1 MQTAPPSI
9 SLPATAHAAPLEEGS
24 RFILYIGHHARRF
37 HPKMMELDYLGV
49 NLASSFKSFL
59 WLDKMAAL
67 TMQQQGTGEQAE
79 QVALPEAILCD
90 LFLPDGDAFSLHRQV
105 RTLPALNGIPFI
117 VMAENDMDGLRERCM
132 AEGID
137 DCYAGSVRAQDLQTR
152 ISFLKAYPNP
162 DRTAPHPFLGKAFK
176 LPRWKRAFDL
186 VVATSLLVLLS
197 PLMLL
202 IALAIRLESKGDIF
216 YISKRAGTGY
226 KVFDFFKFRSMRAGA
241 EQELDRLLH
250 LNQYTP
256 DDWTALAGHEK
267 CISCLVNGSSCT
279 DIFRALGRDVCR
291 SEWDRAR
298 SRKEQAQVRS
308 SFVKIEDD
316 PRVTRLGKFLRQTSL
331 DELPQLFNVIQGDMS
346 IVGNRPLPLYEAEQL
361 TTDQWAKRFLAPAG
375 ITGLWQVKRRRNGNL
390 SEEERKRLD
399 AAYADQ
405 ASFRTDLRILV
416 LTIPALFQHRS
427 S

>member
-1 MQTAPPSI
+1 MQTATPSI
-9 SLPATAHAAPLEEGS
+9 GVPATVQADPSDEGS

-59 WLDKMAAL
+59 WLEKMAAL
-67 TMQQQGTGEQAE
+67 SFQPHEPGEQVE
-79 QVALPEAILCD
+79 HVSLPEAILCD

-105 RTLPALNGIPFI
+105 RTLPALDAVPFI
-117 VMAENDMDGLRERCM
+117 VMAEAEMDGLRERCM
-132 AEGID
+132 VEGVD
-137 DCYAGSVRAQDLQTR
+137 DCYVGAVMPEDLQTR
-152 ISFLKAYPNP
+152 ITFLRTYPQADRSLPNP
-162 DRTAPHPFLGKAFK
+162 HLASSFK

-186 VVATSLLVLLS
+186 VLASCLLVLFS

-202 IALAIRLESKGDIF
+202 IALVIWLESKGEIF

-226 KVFDFFKFRSMRAGA
+226 RIFDFFKFRSMRAGA

-250 LNQYTP
+250 LNQYAP
-256 DDWTALAGHEK
+256 DDWTSLAGHEK

-291 SEWDRAR
+291 NEWEKARAR
-298 SRKEQAQVRS
+298 REQQGNRS
-308 SFVKIEDD
+308 SFVKLEDD
-316 PRVTRLGKFLRQTSL
+316 PRVTRVGKFLRQTSL
-331 DELPQLFNVIQGDMS
+331 DELPQLINVIQGDMS
-346 IVGNRPLPLYEAEQL
+346 IVGNRPLPLYEAELL

-375 ITGLWQVKRRRNGNL
+375 ITGLWQVKRRENGNL

-405 ASFRTDLRILV
+405 ASFFTDLKILV
-416 LTIPALFQHRS
+416 LTIPALFQQRS